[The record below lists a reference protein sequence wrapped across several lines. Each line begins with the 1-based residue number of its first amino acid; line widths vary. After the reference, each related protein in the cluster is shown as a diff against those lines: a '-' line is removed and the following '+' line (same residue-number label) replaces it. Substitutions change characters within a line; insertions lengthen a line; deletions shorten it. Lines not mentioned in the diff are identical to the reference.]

1 GLAEDRHH
9 FRSGREQSLQVGIGV
24 GGYAGAAGT
33 AEGDRFG
40 VRQGKI
46 THPLE
51 KLHVLRI
58 RSRKATL
65 YIVNAHP
72 VEALGNEELV
82 FDAQRDTFSLS
93 SVAQG
98 GIVQLYHLGIT
109 SLPYTLYGE
118 KAVHTYTQPFGRWPY
133 CLGLYATRVQITSTS
148 LPPDGSPVVEHLVNR
163 LQISLRACLDHIRR
177 SAPARVQV
185 AVVFNPDGHLA
196 ERVLSARDGL
206 QGIAFQIHRKA
217 RHPVDGMVHGV
228 DRAFTARGLLHDLLP
243 APDAYRSRR
252 ERAVAG

>member
-1 GLAEDRHH
+1 
-9 FRSGREQSLQVGIGV
+9 
-24 GGYAGAAGT
+24 
-33 AEGDRFG
+33 
-40 VRQGKI
+40 
-46 THPLE
+46 
-51 KLHVLRI
+51 
-58 RSRKATL
+58 
-65 YIVNAHP
+65 
-72 VEALGNEELV
+72 
-82 FDAQRDTFSLS
+82 
-93 SVAQG
+93 
-98 GIVQLYHLGIT
+98 
-109 SLPYTLYGE
+109 
-118 KAVHTYTQPFGRWPY
+118 TYTQPFGRWPY

-252 ERAVAG
+252 ERAVTGDHLQRLQCVIFGDLRDALLQYGEQVLFRYALFPVG